1 MTDLSIVSAPEAKP
15 AASSGWKARIELTYA
30 YRHAKTRLVRCQ
42 RQGPLSVQRAFYP
55 ENDVCHTYLL
65 HPPGGVVGS
74 DQLNVQ
80 VQVEEKAHALITTPG
95 ATKFYRSGG
104 RLATYHQHLQLA
116 AGACLE
122 WFPQENIFFPDSQVR
137 MNTQIDLHS
146 DSRFIGWEI
155 MCLGRP
161 VIHERFTQGQL
172 TASTQFFVDGAPL
185 LIEHLLSDGDS
196 QQASLAG
203 MHGYPMQA
211 TLLIYPATDALLP
224 RVQALMLNETQ
235 IISAVTLLDSLL
247 VIRVLGHQTEA
258 LMALLTQVWS
268 EVRPD
273 IIGKPACIPRIWAT

>member
-1 MTDLSIVSAPEAKP
+1 MTDLSVVSAPEARSEV
-15 AASSGWKARIELTYA
+15 SSGWKARIELTYA
-30 YRHAKTRLVRCQ
+30 HRYAKTRLVRCQ

-74 DQLNVQ
+74 DQLDVH
-80 VQVEEKAHALITTPG
+80 VQVEEKAHTLITTPG

-104 RLATYHQHLQLA
+104 RLATYRQHLHLA

-137 MNTQIDLHS
+137 MSTQINLHP

-172 TASTQFFVDGAPL
+172 MASTQLLVDGAPL
-185 LIEHLLSDGDS
+185 LIEHLLSEGDS
-196 QQASLAG
+196 QQSSLAG

-211 TLLIYPATDALLP
+211 TMLLYPASEALLSS
-224 RVQALMLNETQ
+224 VQALMQNETHL
-235 IISAVTLLDSLL
+235 ISAVTLLDSLL
-247 VIRVLGHQTEA
+247 VVRVLGHQTEA
-258 LMALLTQVWS
+258 LMALLTRVWS